1 MADVSIS
8 LEVEL
13 LVYSGAP
20 VGSCGC
26 PGYITVI
33 CVGHAHWVFMNMP
46 PVFVFMAKDMMC
58 LILLHIMCM
67 GALCIVLGCLAG

>member
-1 MADVSIS
+1 M
-8 LEVEL
+8 
-13 LVYSGAP
+13 
-20 VGSCGC
+20 
-26 PGYITVI
+26 I

-67 GALCIVLGCLAG
+67 GELCIVLGCLAGLFLRMYQAAAQERDFGKDEVYGVRLSD